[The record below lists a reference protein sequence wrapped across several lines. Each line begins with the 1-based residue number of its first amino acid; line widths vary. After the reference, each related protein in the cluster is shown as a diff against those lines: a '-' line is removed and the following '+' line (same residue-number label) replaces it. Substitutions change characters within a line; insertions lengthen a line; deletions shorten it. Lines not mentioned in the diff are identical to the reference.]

1 MTEAPP
7 DKLTQNYAPGPI
19 VGPTEERLVRTL
31 PRGQGG
37 GQAHDYRVTF
47 CLSRPA
53 FFFVLLCLLPR
64 PRGSLSTGLLDGR
77 GTEMGSVSKIA
88 RGKEGFNA
96 SASSLLVSSSVVFCP
111 RGGSKLRETTK

>member
-7 DKLTQNYAPGPI
+7 HKLTQNYAPGPI

-31 PRGQGG
+31 PRVQGG

-53 FFFVLLCLLPR
+53 FFFVLLRLL

-88 RGKEGFNA
+88 RGREGFNA

-111 RGGSKLRETTK
+111 RGGSKLPETTK